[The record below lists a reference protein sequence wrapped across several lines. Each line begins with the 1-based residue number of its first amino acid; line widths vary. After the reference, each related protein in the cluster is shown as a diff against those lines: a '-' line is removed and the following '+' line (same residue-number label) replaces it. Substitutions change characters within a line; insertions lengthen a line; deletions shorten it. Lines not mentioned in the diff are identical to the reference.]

1 MLRKAIVLVAL
12 ALAGCGGSK
21 EAPLADAE
29 KAGELFFQR
38 FEKGNY
44 QLIHSDGAQAFKEQV
59 QAEEADAK
67 LEQIAQYGKLHQ
79 RTLIKNPVEGE
90 GKGRISTLVYTLLFD
105 KARIEGTLKFL
116 DQEGEWKL
124 LGFEFK
130 AK

>member
-21 EAPLADAE
+21 EAPLTDAE

-38 FEKGNY
+38 FEQGKY

-90 GKGRISTLVYTLLFD
+90 GKGRISTLVYMLLFD

-116 DQEGEWKL
+116 DQDGEWKL